1 VTLKDLRDLA
11 RRSEGVFPRDFV
23 IEIIDGR
30 AFRSAHGPEGM
41 PVWGAELIRDA
52 PLDRRAEDQ
61 VTGWIEALAD
71 HLARIQR

>member
-1 VTLKDLRDLA
+1 
-11 RRSEGVFPRDFV
+11 
-23 IEIIDGR
+23 
-30 AFRSAHGPEGM
+30 M
-41 PVWGAELIRDA
+41 PVWGAELLRDA

>member
-1 VTLKDLRDLA
+1 
-11 RRSEGVFPRDFV
+11 V

-41 PVWGAELIRDA
+41 PVWGAELLRDA